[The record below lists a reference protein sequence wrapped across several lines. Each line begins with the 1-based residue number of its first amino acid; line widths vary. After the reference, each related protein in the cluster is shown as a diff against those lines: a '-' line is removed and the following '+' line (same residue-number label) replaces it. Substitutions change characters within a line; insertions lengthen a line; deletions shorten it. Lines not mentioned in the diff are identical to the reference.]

1 MDGPGG
7 PIETDQW
14 HVPFHSLRH
23 SHATELLR
31 MGVDLAVI
39 GDRLGHSSY
48 QVTRE
53 FYAHIADELQKDA
66 ADKINGLLTGG

>member
-1 MDGPGG
+1 
-7 PIETDQW
+7 
-14 HVPFHSLRH
+14 
-23 SHATELLR
+23 

-66 ADKINGLLTGG
+66 ADKINGVLKAAREQAKLPKAAAKRAAEK